1 MLSAEH
7 LSAGQRAP
15 SAIVLAVGS
24 GKGSTRDRALF
35 PVGSHTLVEEH
46 VQAFRQAGINDIAV
60 VRQAGARD
68 LPRRVG
74 NVRVVLQP
82 LESATVFDSLVLGL
96 FAVARSP
103 ALVLPVDSDLIGDD
117 TLSMLVE
124 RARTEAATHAF
135 APRYAGRRGHPI
147 LLYRAGVDA
156 IIRDASDPDGVH
168 HLEHLLDR
176 WTGGV
181 ATIDVTDD
189 AVTRDFDTPENLFG
203 RA

>member
-1 MLSAEH
+1 MRSVDSRATQH
-7 LSAGQRAP
+7 RAP

-24 GKGSTRDRALF
+24 SQRSVRDTALF
-35 PVGSHTLVEEH
+35 PIGKHTLVEEH

-60 VRQAGARD
+60 VRHAKARD

-82 LESATVFDSLVLGL
+82 REDGTLFDALVLGL
-96 FAVARSP
+96 FALARSP
-103 ALVLPVDSDLIGDD
+103 TLVLPVDADLIGDD
-117 TLSMLVE
+117 TLAMLAA
-124 RARTEAATHAF
+124 RARFEAASHAL
-135 APRYAGRRGHPI
+135 APRFAGRRGYPV
-147 LLYRAGVDA
+147 LLYRSGVDA

-168 HLEHLLDR
+168 QLDALLDR

-181 ATIDVTDD
+181 ATVDVTDD
-189 AVTRDFDTPENLFG
+189 AVIRQFDAPEHLFG